1 METDKV
7 FTASSRVFD
16 EVLKEFRAEVR
27 LVDAGSL
34 IYLNGG
40 IARLSGLPNVQSNE
54 RVIAGPCRLA
64 ARCDA
69 PGGCLMLLLARNCWA
84 G

>member
-7 FTASSRVFD
+7 FTASSRVFH
-16 EVLKEFRAEVR
+16 EVLKEFRPEVR

-54 RVIAGPCRLA
+54 LVRFPDGVFGIAFNLDPDEVALCRLA
-64 ARCDA
+64 AR
-69 PGGCLMLLLARNCWA
+69 
-84 G
+84 